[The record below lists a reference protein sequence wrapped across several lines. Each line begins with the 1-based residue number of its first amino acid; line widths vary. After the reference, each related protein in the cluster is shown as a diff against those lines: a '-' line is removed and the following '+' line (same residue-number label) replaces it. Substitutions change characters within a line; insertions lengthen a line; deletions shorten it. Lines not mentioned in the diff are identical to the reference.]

1 METIKMPVVDSN
13 RLQLVFYKKLYPD
26 SKEPYKATAFS
37 NGYDLYVHR
46 VEVLEENPAVLKYYT
61 GLAFQIPV
69 GCVGLL
75 FPRSSVCKYPLSMA
89 NSVAVIDS
97 DYRGEVMAMFRVHKH
112 ELGNFYNKQYN
123 VGERFVQLVIVQQPN
138 ILMVHS
144 DMLTETV
151 RGTGGVGSTGLQ

>member
-1 METIKMPVVDSN
+1 MSDIDF
-13 RLQLVFYKKLYPD
+13 VFYKKLYPD
-26 SKEPYKATAFS
+26 SKAPLKATLYS

-46 VEVLEENPAVLKYYT
+46 VETLEENPSVLKYYT

-97 DYRGEVMAMFRVHKH
+97 DYRGEVMAMFRVHKL
-112 ELGNFYNKQYN
+112 ELGNLSNKRYN
-123 VGERFVQLVIVQQPN
+123 VGERFVQLVIVKQPN
-138 ILMVHS
+138 IYMMES
-144 DMLTETV
+144 EKLTDTL